1 MISKHDRKKHNRVV
15 GLLVACVLGAVSAVN
30 TWAADAGP
38 IQVNLGEAVTIT
50 ADKVQAVAIADP
62 SIADV
67 ATLSDKELSV
77 IGKKVGVTTLTIS
90 HIEGGATEV
99 RRVEVGYDSP
109 AATIKEMIG
118 APDIRVRVIGDT
130 LVLDGR
136 VNNEVEAA
144 RAAQVA
150 TAYKDK
156 VLNLLEVTNPRQIRI
171 RTRICEVRSEA
182 LKQVG
187 ISYFRDGVVR
197 YGYGRVEISEGG
209 SGSFAGHSFL
219 DPVVQNSTI
228 SLGSTPVGLEAT
240 LRLLESRNFVR
251 VLSEPTL
258 VTMSGKEASFLAGG
272 EAPIVQQ
279 LQNTFTVEFKEFG
292 VRMKIKPTAD
302 SANNITTHLVAEVSD
317 VNPTVT
323 VQGVPSF
330 TTRRAETDVQL
341 KDGQTLAIGG
351 LFNSNN
357 SRDALRKFPWL
368 GNIPVLGT
376 LFRSKDYQK
385 NQSELLFFVT
395 VEIVKDIDAETAAA
409 PRTPLMKEFNKQ
421 SQSLDSELAPPK
433 DHGLMPEIETQP
445 KTQDQGPMS
454 DQTKSNYTPARPAA
468 P

>member
-1 MISKHDRKKHNRVV
+1 MTSKHDSKKQNRVV
-15 GLLVACVLGAVSAVN
+15 GLLVACALGAISTINA
-30 TWAADAGP
+30 WAADAGT
-38 IQVNLGEAVTIT
+38 IQVNLGEAVTIS
-50 ADKVQAVAIADP
+50 ADKVQAVAVADP

-90 HIEGGATEV
+90 HTEGGATEV
-99 RRVEVGYDSP
+99 RRVEVGYDTP

-118 APDIRVRVIGDT
+118 APDVRVRVIGDT

-136 VNNEVEAA
+136 VTSEIEAA

-150 TAYKDK
+150 AAYKDK

-171 RTRICEVRSEA
+171 RTRIVEVRTEA
-182 LKQVG
+182 IKQLGVD
-187 ISYFRDGVVR
+187 YFRDGVVR
-197 YGYGRVEISEGG
+197 YGYGRVEFSEG
-209 SGSFAGHSFL
+209 SSDSFAGHFFL
-219 DPVVQNSTI
+219 SPVVKDETV
-228 SLGSTPVGLEAT
+228 SLGNTPVGLEAT
-240 LRLLESRNFVR
+240 LHLLESKNFIR
-251 VLSEPTL
+251 ILSEPTL

-302 SANNITTHLVAEVSD
+302 SANNIATHLTAEVSD
-317 VNPTVT
+317 VNPAVT

-351 LFNSNN
+351 LFSSNN

-368 GNIPVLGT
+368 GNIPVLGA

-395 VEIVKDIDAETAAA
+395 VETVKDIDAETAAA

-421 SQSLDSELAPPK
+421 SLDGELAPPK
-433 DHGLMPEIETQP
+433 DHELMPDIETRP
-445 KTQDQGPMS
+445 KTPDAGPAG
-454 DQTKSNYTPARPAA
+454 DQTKSNFTPARPAA